1 MFADRQVSGILSIVN
16 EELASRMRAV
26 VGRLGR
32 GLRQT
37 RAGTGLSPSQYA
49 VLATVSNQRRLR
61 LSELGSIEGLNPT
74 LLSRIVGRLEESGLV
89 TREQDAT
96 DRRIAHV
103 AVTEQGRELH
113 ARIRG
118 ERNDVLAMALA
129 RLTPDEL
136 DALDNAMPVL
146 ESLAQT
152 VRERSL

>member
-1 MFADRQVSGILSIVN
+1 VN

-37 RAGTGLSPSQYA
+37 RAGTGLSPSQYE
-49 VLATVSNQRRLR
+49 VLATVSNRRRIR
-61 LSELGSIEGLNPT
+61 LSDLGSIEGLNPT

-89 TREQDAT
+89 TREQDAD
-96 DRRIAHV
+96 DRRVAHI
-103 AVTEQGRELH
+103 AVTEQGSELH

-118 ERNDVLAMALA
+118 ERTDVLALALDS
-129 RLTPDEL
+129 LTPDQL
-136 DALDNAMPVL
+136 DALGNAMPVL